1 MARPTKLTPETQKK
15 ITDAIR
21 LGATYKL
28 ASQYAAISYDAFN
41 EWMAKGEQAQS
52 GAYCQ
57 FRHAVKEAEG
67 AAAVGWLAK
76 IEKAASDGTWQAAAW
91 KLERLHAEDYGR
103 SVTTIQGDKD
113 RPLEMNA
120 HVTDNGLVGELAAL
134 LNTLGARAAR
144 LSDGGSPLPLDDQGA
159 TESTP
164 AAG

>member
-28 ASQYAAISYDAFN
+28 ASQYAGISYDAFN
-41 EWMAKGEQAQS
+41 EWMAKGEQAQT

-91 KLERLHAEDYGR
+91 KLERLHGDDYALTQKMRHGGDPDAPPIETR
-103 SVTTIQGDKD
+103 GTFTIQIDS
-113 RPLEMNA
+113 RR
-120 HVTDNGLVGELAAL
+120 GEDAD
-134 LNTLGARAAR
+134 
-144 LSDGGSPLPLDDQGA
+144 SEQ
-159 TESTP
+159 P
-164 AAG
+164 ADIADV

>member
-1 MARPTKLTPETQKK
+1 LTPETQKK

-28 ASQYAAISYDAFN
+28 AAQYAGISYDAFN
-41 EWMAKGEQAQS
+41 EWMVKGEQAQT

-91 KLERLHAEDYGR
+91 KLERLHGDEYALTQKMRHGGDPDAPPIETRGTFTITIDRRQDGDADSDQSAEPD
-103 SVTTIQGDKD
+103 
-113 RPLEMNA
+113 L
-120 HVTDNGLVGELAAL
+120 
-134 LNTLGARAAR
+134 
-144 LSDGGSPLPLDDQGA
+144 
-159 TESTP
+159 
-164 AAG
+164 